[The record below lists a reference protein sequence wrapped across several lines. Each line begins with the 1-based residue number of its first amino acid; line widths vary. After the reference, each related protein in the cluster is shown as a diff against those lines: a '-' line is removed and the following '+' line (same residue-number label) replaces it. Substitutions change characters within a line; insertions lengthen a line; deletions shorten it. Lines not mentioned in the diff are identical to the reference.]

1 MTRTKLAVVMALVV
15 VLAIYVIEKGEPLAE
30 PVK

>member
-15 VLAIYVIEKGEPLAE
+15 VLAIDVIEKGEPLAE
-30 PVK
+30 PAK